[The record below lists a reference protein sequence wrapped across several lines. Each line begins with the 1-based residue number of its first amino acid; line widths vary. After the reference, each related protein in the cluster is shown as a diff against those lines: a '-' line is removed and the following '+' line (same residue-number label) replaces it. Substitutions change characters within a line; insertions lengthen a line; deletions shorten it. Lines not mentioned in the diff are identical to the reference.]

1 MPDLR
6 IDKLTLKLSG
16 LNRQDAERL
25 AHRLAKGLAG
35 AKLSGPSRKIGGI
48 SSRVTAPPKGSG
60 QDALAEA
67 VIADLIRSLER
78 QN

>member
-1 MPDLR
+1 MADLQ

-25 AHRLAKGLAG
+25 AHRIAKGLAG

-48 SSRVTAPPKGSG
+48 SSRVTAPTGSG

>member
-16 LNRQDAERL
+16 LNRQDAEGL
-25 AHRLAKGLAG
+25 AHRIAKGLA
-35 AKLSGPSRKIGGI
+35 AASGPARKIGGI
-48 SSRVTAPPKGSG
+48 SSRVTAPKGG
-60 QDALAEA
+60 GKDALAEA
-67 VIADLIRSLER
+67 VIADLLRSLER

>member
-25 AHRLAKGLAG
+25 AHSIAKGLAG
-35 AKLSGPSRKIGGI
+35 AKLSGPSRKISGI
-48 SSRVTAPPKGSG
+48 SSRVRAPKGSG

-67 VIADLIRSLER
+67 VIEDLIRSLER